1 MNSLFK
7 AVSAVSDAVWGP
19 WTAFLLLA
27 TGLFLTVRFRFVQV
41 TRLRIFPN
49 LVGLIGLSGLVAG
62 MLRDDRGNG

>member
-1 MNSLFK
+1 M
-7 AVSAVSDAVWGP
+7 WGP